1 MNLIVAVDNNW
12 AIGNKNKL
20 LVSIP
25 NDMKHFREETTG
37 KVVVLGR
44 KTLETFPQGQPL
56 KNRTNIILTKNKNF
70 KVKDAIVVHSLEE
83 LLDELRNYEDEDVY
97 VIGGDSVY
105 KQLLPYCRVAHVT
118 KVDHEYEADT
128 YFPNLDRDPEWQI
141 TAESDEQT
149 YFDLPYQFLKY
160 ERI

>member
-44 KTLETFPQGQPL
+44 KTLETFPQGLPL
-56 KNRTNIILTKNKNF
+56 KNRTNIILTKNQNF
-70 KVKDAIVVHSLEE
+70 KVKDAIVVHSLEDLLEE
-83 LLDELRNYEDEDVY
+83 LKNYETEDVY

-105 KQLLPYCRVAHVT
+105 KQLLPYCNVAHVT

-128 YFPNLDRDPEWQI
+128 YFPNLDKDPAWQI